1 MKKILMVLLLA
12 APILSNSQQSYTED
26 RITQFK
32 NLNERVEN
40 LEYALRL
47 QALVNDAVDKEN
59 YDLACKA
66 QSEIYT
72 LVKKANVR
80 DMMHKARDQ
89 KNAYCAVKKFS
100 LLNK

>member
-89 KNAYCAVKKFS
+89 KIAYCAVKKFS

>member
-1 MKKILMVLLLA
+1 MKKLLMIFLLA
-12 APILSNSQQSYTED
+12 TPLLSNGQPSYAED
-26 RITQFK
+26 RIIQFK
-32 NLNERVEN
+32 QLNEKVEN

>member
-12 APILSNSQQSYTED
+12 APILSNSQPSYTQD
-26 RITQFK
+26 RIKQFK
-32 NLNERVEN
+32 YLNERVEN
-40 LEYALRL
+40 LEYAFRL

-66 QSEIYT
+66 QSEIYK